1 MKLIFLGEEL
11 DSTKEHELVDTGIG
25 FYVTIKY
32 KSMLNSGY
40 YDESINNCTEVH
52 NLYKTFGDRKCIA
65 FESNIHQ
72 TGFTREI
79 ENVESVIIELADK
92 IEQEF

>member
-11 DSTKEHELVDTGIG
+11 DSTKEQELVDTGIG

-32 KSMLNSGY
+32 KSNLVYHN
-40 YDESINNCTEVH
+40 ECINNCTEVH
-52 NLYKTFGDRKCIA
+52 NLYETFGDRKCIA

-79 ENVESVIIELADK
+79 ENVESVIIELSDR